1 MKNPWNR
8 DIHKITDAVGHRR
21 SHFADLLTRQIMTD
35 PRITPKIAERLLS
48 IVLGD
53 GDIEEYPRN
62 LSHIVPKEDNMSLQV
77 EIPTGSTP
85 KQVDEIVRTTPG
97 LQEII
102 NSPEMQLALK
112 KLIDLP
118 VTDEF
123 LDSLTPEETHMLYS
137 KLGNRNSKEGGSVN
151 PSEKLN
157 KVIENMRTLNTEKP
171 ITPTLAK
178 PLPPKFIHSGTV
190 VDVSRMSLDNIR
202 DTLEPAVYAPFLD
215 DKGIHMRII
224 KPKFEDVTAF
234 GNEVQK
240 HVDMCMAEYRNS
252 GAVSLIALG
261 QQGSG
266 KSMTCEQL
274 CNRILNDGLPVIY
287 LDADIPPALLHNLV
301 RDVAPCVVFIDEFDK
316 RYNENDDKERLLTM
330 FSDATLAN
338 VSFIVA
344 GNEKFRMSRYLL
356 DRPSRF
362 KYLIQF
368 QGISPYIVEEMCAKY
383 KISKAC
389 TSLIMR
395 YTSVHHASYDVV
407 QAVVRQAAKVKSNID
422 QLIKDICYMNVP
434 RFSPIS
440 ISLNQVTSEQGM
452 VSGVQI
458 RQSKAGYEFT
468 VIHEDGS
475 KVELKLKELTNEHFS
490 RQSFTIDTF
499 RFEFNMRNNPYK
511 TDDSLADTTRYT
523 VEDVT
528 TVTIDPGQYRT
539 FELKSDDGESKVV
552 SQREYQ
558 EQHAPHQIP
567 GRRTFK
573 F

>member
-1 MKNPWNR
+1 MKKAWNH
-8 DIHKITDAVGHRR
+8 DIHKITDDIGRWTPHLT
-21 SHFADLLTRQIMTD
+21 DLLTRQIMAD
-35 PRITPKIAERLLS
+35 PRVTPKIAERLLS
-48 IVLGD
+48 IVRGD
-53 GDIEEYPRN
+53 GGIEEYPRN

-85 KQVDEIVRTTPG
+85 KQVDEIVRIIPG

-102 NSPEMQLALK
+102 NSPEMQLAFK
-112 KLIDLP
+112 KLADLP

-137 KLGNRNSKEGGSVN
+137 NLKERK
-151 PSEKLN
+151 KLN
-157 KVIENMRTLNTEKP
+157 KAIKNMHALNTKKP
-171 ITPTLAK
+171 TTSTLAK

-202 DTLEPAVYAPFLD
+202 DTLEPAVYAPFVD

-240 HVDMCMAEYRNS
+240 HVDMCMAEYRSS

-344 GNEKFRMSRYLL
+344 GNEKHRMSRYLL

-383 KISKAC
+383 KISKTC
-389 TSLIMR
+389 TNLIMR

-407 QAVVRQAAKVKSNID
+407 QAVVRQAAKVNSNIE
-422 QLIKDICYMNVP
+422 QLIRDVCYMNVP

-440 ISLNQVTSEQGM
+440 IGLSQVTSEQGM

-475 KVELKLKELTNEHFS
+475 KVELKLKELTNEHFA

-499 RFEFNMRNNPYK
+499 RFAFALRGNPYK
-511 TDDSLADTTRYT
+511 TEDSLADTTRYT
-523 VEDVT
+523 AEDVT

-552 SQREYQ
+552 SQTEYQ
-558 EQHAPHQIP
+558 EKHAPRN
-567 GRRTFK
+567 GRRVFN

>member
-8 DIHKITDAVGHRR
+8 DIHKITDDIGRWTP
-21 SHFADLLTRQIMTD
+21 HFADLLARQIMTD
-35 PRITPKIAERLLS
+35 PRITPKTAARLLG
-48 IVLGD
+48 IVRGD
-53 GDIEEYPRN
+53 GDIEGYPRN
-62 LSHIVPKEDNMSLQV
+62 LSHIVPKEDDMSLQV

-112 KLIDLP
+112 KLADLP

-123 LDSLTPEETHMLYS
+123 LDSLTPEETRQLYS
-137 KLGNRNSKEGGSVN
+137 NLNERK
-151 PSEKLN
+151 KLN
-157 KVIENMRTLNTEKP
+157 KVIENMRTPNTKKP
-171 ITPTLAK
+171 ATPTLAI

-202 DTLEPAVYAPFLD
+202 DTLEPAVYAPFMD

-224 KPKFEDVTAF
+224 KPKFEDITAF

-240 HVDMCMAEYRNS
+240 HVDMCMTEYRNN

-274 CNRILNDGLPVIY
+274 CNRILADGLPVIY

-316 RYNENDDKERLLTM
+316 RYNENDEKERLLTM

-407 QAVVRQAAKVKSNID
+407 QAVVRQAATVKSNID

-511 TDDSLADTTRYT
+511 TEDSLADTTRYT
-523 VEDVT
+523 VDDVT

-558 EQHAPHQIP
+558 EQHTPHQIP